1 MIFYYQTLHCAT
13 PIEDG
18 SADRIVEHNNLA
30 WTQRHRRPEHSLKL
44 AREAEKFG
52 RRHNDKAILRRSLV
66 TVGACYNQ
74 LHQGCMETT
83 GYLREA
89 ITLCEAAGDELLLGE
104 ALVELGEALICTHE
118 YTSALSTLER
128 SITIHQELGLSEWEV
143 RTGRLIGRA
152 HIGLG
157 NFGDAMQ
164 KLMTAL
170 EHAEKLGFSRLDRF
184 FHTDSHLE
192 HSLLLNA
199 IAAVYANMNEFTKA
213 IQLYRTVVRN
223 SRKAHPQVAAKAL
236 YNMGIAFE
244 SLSNYPSALDTYH
257 EALKLHEKIGDHTQ
271 VSITQIGIG
280 RVYVAMEIF
289 GAARS
294 ALLCATNG
302 LVNDQS
308 NTTFYA
314 DAIHALGEI
323 YLRTHE
329 YQAAIDCFKQVE
341 TLHQATRRSVGAF
354 AWLHRNLYLAY
365 KAVGDHEHAL
375 HHHELYHRMNREHLE
390 QTSTQ
395 QILELMIRF
404 ETERAVKDRET
415 LYLRS
420 AELEQQIAKR
430 HAIEAALASAKA
442 ELEKRNLELE
452 KLSKLDPLTEVY
464 NRRYLNQTLAQQIA
478 DTKKQKGALSVMLC
492 DVDNFKEINDRCSH
506 VTGDEVLRTVAR
518 IFQDTL
524 RPVDTIARY
533 GGEEFVVIFPGLS
546 IESAGVLTE
555 RLLDAVRDYP
565 WHTLHPTLAVTLS
578 AGLAQLTDHSDYENL
593 IHQADQ
599 ELYRAKN
606 SGKDCYSP
614 RFAEKV
620 LTAIR

>member
-13 PIEDG
+13 PNED
-18 SADRIVEHNNLA
+18 SSTDRITEHNHLA
-30 WTQRHRRPEHSLKL
+30 WTQRYRRPEQSLTL
-44 AREAEKFG
+44 ARQAEEFG
-52 RRHNDKAILRRSLV
+52 RQHNDKVILRRSLV
-66 TVGACYNQ
+66 TIGACNNQ
-74 LHQGCMETT
+74 LHQDCNETIAH
-83 GYLREA
+83 LREA
-89 ITLCEAAGDELLLGE
+89 ITLCEAAGDDLLLAE
-104 ALVELGEALICTHE
+104 ALVELGEALISTHE
-118 YTSALSTLER
+118 YTSALIALER
-128 SITIHQELGLSEWEV
+128 SMTIHQYLGLPEWEV

-157 NFGDAMQ
+157 NFGEAMQ
-164 KLMTAL
+164 KLVTAL

-213 IQLYRTVVRN
+213 IQLYRTVVRS
-223 SRKAHPQVAAKAL
+223 SRKTHPQVAAKAL

-244 SLSNYPSALDTYH
+244 SLNNYPSALDTYH
-257 EALKLHEKIGDHTQ
+257 EALKLHEEIGDHTQ
-271 VSITQIGIG
+271 SCITLIGIG
-280 RVYVAMEIF
+280 RVYAAMEIF
-289 GAARS
+289 GAART
-294 ALLCATNG
+294 ALLRATNG
-302 LVNDQS
+302 LAADETNS
-308 NTTFYA
+308 SFYA

-323 YLRTHE
+323 HLRTHD
-329 YQAAIDCFKQVE
+329 YHAAITCFKQVE

-365 KAVGDHEHAL
+365 KAVGDAEHAL

-395 QILELMIRF
+395 QIQELMVRF

-420 AELEQQIAKR
+420 AELEQQIAER
-430 HAIEAALASAKA
+430 HAVEMALASAKA
-442 ELEKRNLELE
+442 ELEKRNRELE

-478 DTKKQKGALSVMLC
+478 DTKKQKGILSVMLC
-492 DVDNFKEINDRCSH
+492 DVDNFKGINDRCSH

-524 RPVDTIARY
+524 RPVDTISRY
-533 GGEEFVVIFPGLS
+533 GGEEFVVIFPGLP
-546 IESAGVLTE
+546 IESAAVLTE

-565 WHTLHPTLAVTLS
+565 WHTLHPTLSVTLS
-578 AGLAQLTDHSDYENL
+578 AGLAQLANHSDYEKL
-593 IHQADQ
+593 LHQADQ
-599 ELYRAKN
+599 ELYCAKRR
-606 SGKDCYSP
+606 GKDCYSP
-614 RFAEKV
+614 KFG
-620 LTAIR
+620 T